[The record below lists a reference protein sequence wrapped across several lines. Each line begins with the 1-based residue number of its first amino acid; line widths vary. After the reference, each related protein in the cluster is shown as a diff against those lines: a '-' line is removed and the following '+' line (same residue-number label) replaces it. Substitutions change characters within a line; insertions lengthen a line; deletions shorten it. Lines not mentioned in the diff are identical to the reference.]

1 MHAKLLQSWSTLCN
15 PMDYS
20 QPGSSVHR
28 IHQAIILEWMALP
41 SSRGSSRPKDRTHI
55 SLCLPAL
62 AGMFFT
68 TVAIWEAYIYICIYI
83 PSFLSLPAHSH
94 PTPPSHCKMPGW
106 APCVIQQPPT
116 TYLFY
121 LNLIEYIFQCCFLNL
136 SYLLLPPLC
145 PQVHSLCLC
154 CHFFPANRF
163 ISTFFLDFISIYL
176 SIYLYIYIY
185 ICINIW

>member
-1 MHAKLLQSWSTLCN
+1 MDGLALLQGIFQTQRSNPHLFMSTCIGRHVLYNCC
-15 PMDYS
+15 YL
-20 QPGSSVHR
+20 GSV
-28 IHQAIILEWMALP
+28 
-41 SSRGSSRPKDRTHI
+41 
-55 SLCLPAL
+55 
-62 AGMFFT
+62 
-68 TVAIWEAYIYICIYI
+68 YICTYI

-94 PTPPSHCKMPGW
+94 PTPPGHCKMPGW

-136 SYLLLPPLC
+136 SYPLLPPLC

-154 CHFFPANRF
+154 HHFFPANRF
-163 ISTFFLDFISIYL
+163 ISTFFLDFIYIY
-176 SIYLYIYIY
+176 IYIYIY